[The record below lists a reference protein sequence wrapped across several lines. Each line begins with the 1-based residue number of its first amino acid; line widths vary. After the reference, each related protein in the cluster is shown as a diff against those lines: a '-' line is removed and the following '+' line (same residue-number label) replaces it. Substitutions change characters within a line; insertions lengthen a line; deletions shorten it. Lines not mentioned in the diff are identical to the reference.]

1 MKTFALLVCCLTL
14 TFATIGCKKEETK
27 PAVTP
32 PAAGASDAAP
42 AGDADKDGD
51 ANATDAAP
59 ADAAA
64 H

>member
-14 TFATIGCKKEETK
+14 TFATIGCKKEE